1 MRTAVYPGSFDPV
14 TNGHFDIIERAA
26 SMFDQLVTSV
36 VVNPSK
42 HCRFDVEERVQ
53 MLREVTAHLGNVRVD
68 SFRGLTVDYCRT
80 EKFAVVVRGLRTVSD
95 FQTELQM
102 AQMNYRLA
110 GVDTAFLITNP
121 QHDYSSSLVREIALM
136 GGDVSSLVP
145 PAALHRIQPPP
156 DS

>member
-14 TNGHFDIIERAA
+14 TNGHLDIIERAA

-42 HCRFDVEERVQ
+42 HCRFDVEERVE
-53 MLREVTAHLGNVRVD
+53 MLCEVTTHLGNARVD
-68 SFRGLTVDYCRT
+68 PFRGLTVDYCRT

-121 QHDYSSSLVREIALM
+121 QHGYSSSLVREIASM

-156 DS
+156 ES